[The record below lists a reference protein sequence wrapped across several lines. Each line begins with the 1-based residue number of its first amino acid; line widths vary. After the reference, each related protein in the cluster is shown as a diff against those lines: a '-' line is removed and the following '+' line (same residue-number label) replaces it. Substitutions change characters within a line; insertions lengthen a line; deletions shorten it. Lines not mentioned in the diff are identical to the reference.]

1 MIGVSQRM
9 LETVIPKAK
18 SGLTKGDEAVVM
30 IVSGEKK
37 GEVSQHLC
45 VCVCSCR
52 QLVAMNI
59 LTL

>member
-18 SGLTKGDEAVVM
+18 SALTKGDEAVVM

-45 VCVCSCR
+45 VC
-52 QLVAMNI
+52 M
-59 LTL
+59 